1 LPPRRP
7 ARGRHRKPKS
17 SGAPAYL
24 TAATLA
30 AFVVSGV
37 NVQGAIGAARTTDRP
52 QAEPDARVPVVT
64 AAAERVQAN
73 AQQLRASRDRD
84 AAEAVIAREARAAA
98 KRAAEAAKAAA
109 EAAKPDWVKPVLN
122 FSLSAGFG
130 ESSGLWSHRHTGQ
143 DFAAPVGTPVR
154 AIGDGKIISAT
165 WDGAYGRKIIVEHTD
180 GTVSWYA
187 HLSAFVQTSGAVR
200 AGDVIGRV
208 GSTGNSTGAHL
219 HLEIRPDGGDP
230 VPPIQWLARHGVRL

>member
-1 LPPRRP
+1 
-7 ARGRHRKPKS
+7 
-17 SGAPAYL
+17 
-24 TAATLA
+24 
-30 AFVVSGV
+30 
-37 NVQGAIGAARTTDRP
+37 
-52 QAEPDARVPVVT
+52 
-64 AAAERVQAN
+64 
-73 AQQLRASRDRD
+73 
-84 AAEAVIAREARAAA
+84 VIAREARAAA